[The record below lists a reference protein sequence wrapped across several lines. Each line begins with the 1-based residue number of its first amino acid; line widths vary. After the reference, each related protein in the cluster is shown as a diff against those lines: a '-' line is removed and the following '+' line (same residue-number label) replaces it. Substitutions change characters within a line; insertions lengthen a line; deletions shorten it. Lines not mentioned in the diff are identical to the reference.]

1 VRAKHEISQ
10 IFIEQCKLKVLYRKR
25 DVRWRRDWVVYAER
39 QLRLAQRELK
49 KWSGIRAQQ
58 QRAKRRKRAK
68 K

>member
-1 VRAKHEISQ
+1 MRVNHEISAG
-10 IFIEQCKLKVLYRKR
+10 FIEQCKTKVYQ
-25 DVRWRRDWVVYAER
+25 RRIQLQRRHAFVKDAER
-39 QLRLAQRELK
+39 ELRQAERELK